1 MGEYLL
7 RNHEGDIDY
16 FMGGIRLMGSRCF
29 FLARCY
35 APLKRYAEALTLVQ
49 RSQLHL
55 REARSIISTVPG
67 GDPELTPATSF
78 YPLAD
83 SDCDTLDE
91 EISRVGS
98 ELKRVWFVFNGGSP
112 TPDNKSHKKPLF
124 FDIALNYVELD
135 MDRLQQ
141 RAGKAPP
148 PTPAPIN
155 ISKPQPQLPL
165 VQKGPT
171 LKAKAE
177 EITRPATPEPQSEAT
192 RGGLSSLLGGWW
204 GRK

>member
-1 MGEYLL
+1 
-7 RNHEGDIDY
+7 
-16 FMGGIRLMGSRCF
+16 MGSRCF

-55 REARSIISTVPG
+55 REARSIISTVSE
-67 GDPELTPATSF
+67 GDPELSPETSF

-83 SDCDTLDE
+83 SDCDALDE
-91 EISRVGS
+91 GISRVSS
-98 ELKRVWFVFNGGSP
+98 ELKRDWFAFNGGSP
-112 TPDNKSHKKPLF
+112 TSDNESYKKPLF
-124 FDIALNYVELD
+124 FDIALNYAELD

-141 RAGKAPP
+141 RAGKDTS
-148 PTPAPIN
+148 PTPAPVHTLR
-155 ISKPQPQLPL
+155 PQPQLPQA
-165 VQKGPT
+165 QKG
-171 LKAKAE
+171 LISRAKAE
-177 EITRPATPEPQSEAT
+177 DIARPATPEPQAETS